1 MARGR
6 IRNTLAEGANRQ
18 YQADNPSPEEQAA
31 ATESLFEHRDQS
43 LHRPSAP
50 RVARLVVKTT
60 SPQLIFM
67 LAAQQESTGLADVL
81 VQWSKL
87 EN

>member
-1 MARGR
+1 
-6 IRNTLAEGANRQ
+6 
-18 YQADNPSPEEQAA
+18 
-31 ATESLFEHRDQS
+31 
-43 LHRPSAP
+43 
-50 RVARLVVKTT
+50 VARLVVKTT